1 MPQHQTR
8 VWTIRELMTFAID
21 HLRRH
26 GIADAR
32 LNVEL
37 LLSHAL
43 QCERI
48 ELYTNF
54 DKPLTSEEL
63 RGFRALYERRL
74 NREPVQYL
82 VGSASFMGLLFKVD
96 RRALVPRPETE
107 TLVEQ
112 AMLVCQRCAPDRR
125 ILILEVGTGCGNIA
139 VALAKFVRNAFVT
152 SFDISKSALEVAHLN
167 AEAHGVQD
175 RTSFVPADVFG
186 SLEGKF
192 PGPFELLVSN
202 PPYVPLDEWGGLQQE
217 IRNFEPQLAVTD
229 MSDGYRFHKRIIELA
244 PRLLREGGQILLEL
258 GYGQSEK
265 VLDMMKAAGY
275 SDVFVAPDLQG
286 VPRVAIGSCP
296 AGLRAPHEAN

>member
-1 MPQHQTR
+1 MPQQETR

-37 LLSHAL
+37 LLSHSL
-43 QCERI
+43 QCQRI

-54 DKPLTSEEL
+54 DKPLTRDEL

-82 VGSASFMGLLFKVD
+82 VGSVSFMGLQLKVD

-112 AMLVCQRCAPDRR
+112 AMLACQRCAHGGSVQ
-125 ILILEVGTGCGNIA
+125 ILEVGTGCGNIA
-139 VALAKFVRNAFVT
+139 VALAKFVRNAIIT
-152 SFDISKSALEVAHLN
+152 SFDISKEALEVACLN
-167 AEAHGVQD
+167 AGAHGVQE
-175 RTSFVPADVFG
+175 RIAYEQADVFG
-186 SLEGKF
+186 SLEGLL
-192 PGPFELLVSN
+192 PRPFDLLVSN
-202 PPYVPLDEWGGLQQE
+202 PPYVALEEWGGLQEE
-217 IRNFEPQLAVTD
+217 IRNHEPQLAVTD

-244 PRLLREGGQILLEL
+244 PRLVRDKGEVLLEV
-258 GYGQSEK
+258 GHGQSER
-265 VLDMMKAAGY
+265 VTDMMQRAGF
-275 SDVFVAPDLQG
+275 SGVSMIPDLQG
-286 VPRVAIGSCP
+286 TPRVALGSCP
-296 AGLRAPHEAN
+296 AGHRGPDASH